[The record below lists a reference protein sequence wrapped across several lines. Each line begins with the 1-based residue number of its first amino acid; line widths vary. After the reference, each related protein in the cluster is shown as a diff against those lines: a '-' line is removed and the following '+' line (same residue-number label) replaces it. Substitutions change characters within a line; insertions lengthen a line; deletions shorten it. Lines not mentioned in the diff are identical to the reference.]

1 MDLSTGVKVEGKTE
15 FLGYEGVSDVGQVVA
30 LLKGGAAVQAL
41 AAGDEGEVFLDRTP
55 FYAES
60 GGQVGDTGELGNVS
74 ARFLV
79 ADTQKRG
86 TAFSH
91 LGKLEQGE
99 IRVGD
104 KLAAKVD
111 AARRKAIMANHSA
124 THLLHAALRQV
135 LGTHVQQ
142 KGSLVAPDRLRF
154 DFSHFQA
161 ITPEELRAI
170 ERLVNE
176 EIRANTAARHARDAL
191 RRGRRRG
198 RHRAVRREIRERR
211 ARAALGDF
219 SMELCGGTH
228 VARTGDIGIF
238 KIVSEGGVAAGVR
251 RIEAIT
257 AEGALDYVEH
267 TDQLVKEVAGLV
279 RGTRDDVKTKVADA
293 LERIRQLEK
302 ENRQLKDK
310 LASGQ
315 GTDLSA
321 GARDIAGVK
330 LLAAQ
335 VDGADAGA
343 LRNAVDQLKDKLKS
357 AIIVLA
363 SVDATNKI
371 TLVAGVTADQ
381 TSARS
386 RPASWSAMSP
396 ARSAARAAVVPTS
409 RKPAA
414 TTRRRSVPR
423 SPASKASCAPSS
435 ARRNGDSPDL
445 LSGDCRD
452 AASMNRSVPSVTRTI
467 VQKYGGTSVGS
478 VELIQRVAEKVAAV
492 RERGDRIAVVVS
504 AMGDHTDRLVDLAA
518 GIAREPN
525 AREMD
530 VLLSTGEQV
539 SIALLAMALCER
551 GIPARSFTGS
561 QVRVRT
567 TSSHRRAR
575 ITAVE
580 VQRLQASL
588 EQGEVPVVAGFQGVD
603 DNGDITTIGRG
614 GSDTSAVALAV
625 ALKADECQILTDVDG
640 VYTTDPRLVA
650 DARLLPR
657 ISFEEMLELA
667 GQGSRVLHLRSVE
680 FAAKY
685 NVPLRVLSSFRPGP
699 GTLICKEDPN
709 VEAPLISG
717 IAFNRDEAQITVAG
731 LPDTA
736 DCVARVLRP
745 ISSANIEVDM
755 IVLATGRDGLKDLS
769 FTVHRD
775 DFLEAQRLAQNITA
789 EFKGCRLSADNTVAK
804 LAIVGVGMRSHA
816 GVATQLFESLARQGV
831 KALLIST
838 SEIKI
843 AVLIPE
849 SALESCVKCL
859 HEDLGLSRTL

>member
-1 MDLSTGVKVEGKTE
+1 
-15 FLGYEGVSDVGQVVA
+15 VS
-30 LLKGGAAVQAL
+30 L
-41 AAGDEGEVFLDRTP
+41 
-55 FYAES
+55 
-60 GGQVGDTGELGNVS
+60 
-74 ARFLV
+74 
-79 ADTQKRG
+79 
-86 TAFSH
+86 
-91 LGKLEQGE
+91 
-99 IRVGD
+99 
-104 KLAAKVD
+104 
-111 AARRKAIMANHSA
+111 
-124 THLLHAALRQV
+124 
-135 LGTHVQQ
+135 
-142 KGSLVAPDRLRF
+142 
-154 DFSHFQA
+154 
-161 ITPEELRAI
+161 
-170 ERLVNE
+170 
-176 EIRANTAARHARDAL
+176 
-191 RRGRRRG
+191 
-198 RHRAVRREIRERR
+198 
-211 ARAALGDF
+211 
-219 SMELCGGTH
+219 
-228 VARTGDIGIF
+228 
-238 KIVSEGGVAAGVR
+238 
-251 RIEAIT
+251 
-257 AEGALDYVEH
+257 
-267 TDQLVKEVAGLV
+267 
-279 RGTRDDVKTKVADA
+279 
-293 LERIRQLEK
+293 
-302 ENRQLKDK
+302 
-310 LASGQ
+310 
-315 GTDLSA
+315 
-321 GARDIAGVK
+321 
-330 LLAAQ
+330 
-335 VDGADAGA
+335 
-343 LRNAVDQLKDKLKS
+343 
-357 AIIVLA
+357 
-363 SVDATNKI
+363 
-371 TLVAGVTADQ
+371 
-381 TSARS
+381 
-386 RPASWSAMSP
+386 
-396 ARSAARAAVVPTS
+396 
-409 RKPAA
+409 
-414 TTRRRSVPR
+414 
-423 SPASKASCAPSS
+423 
-435 ARRNGDSPDL
+435 
-445 LSGDCRD
+445 
-452 AASMNRSVPSVTRTI
+452 I

-478 VELIQRVAEKVAAV
+478 IELIQRVAEKVAAV
-492 RERGDRIAVVVS
+492 RARGDRVAVVVS

-539 SIALLAMALCER
+539 SIALLAMALCEH

-567 TSSHRRAR
+567 TNSHRRAR

-580 VQRLQASL
+580 VQRLQAAL
-588 EQGEVPVVAGFQGVD
+588 DQGEVPVVAGFQGVD
-603 DNGDITTIGRG
+603 DHGDITTIGRG

-650 DARLLPR
+650 DARLLSR

-685 NVPLRVLSSFRPGP
+685 HVPLRVLSSFRAGP

-859 HEDLGLSRTL
+859 HQDLGLSRTL